1 MVTKKNAACFL
12 HRKKRILIDKTHL
25 QKHIETL
32 EDTAYVHDVCYLGS
46 NCLHETNIDIYQ
58 KEWGGGGGKKVEGGK
73 AFKTVVI
80 FLIIHICLSQ

>member
-32 EDTAYVHDVCYLGS
+32 EDTAYVHDVCYLSS

-58 KEWGGGGGKKVEGGK
+58 KEWRGGKKVEGGK